1 MLMKFNNGSAGKT
14 RTSELALLTSCT
26 PSEGFV
32 EESFDVKMR
41 KALLALRRFPI
52 KRYGNTAREA

>member
-1 MLMKFNNGSAGKT
+1 MKFSKGSAGKT

-32 EESFDVKMR
+32 EESFDVKIR
-41 KALLALRRFPI
+41 NALLALRRFPI
-52 KRYGNTAREA
+52 KR